1 MLLLVDVSYW
11 IIDSVISSS
20 IVITHLHHNSQHESF
35 PTYSILF
42 INFLDHKYDSDSE
55 LFSINTFD
63 SMLLPPPLPLD
74 YNFPASS
81 MPSTIK
87 TSINHS
93 VPSLTLSD
101 LSFPFRLTTTLNQ
114 VGYLA
119 VVVFK
124 HNTSSTSR
132 KTSVSYER
140 AHCVYLLLSAAY
152 I

>member
-1 MLLLVDVSYW
+1 MLLIVDVSYW

-20 IVITHLHHNSQHESF
+20 IVITHLHHNSQHGSF

-63 SMLLPPPLPLD
+63 SRLLPPPLPLD

-114 VGYLA
+114 VWYLA